1 MKSFAIPVV
10 LVLSAMT
17 AAVVASR
24 ILFSAPPS
32 LPQPH
37 ASDPFPPASRPQ
49 SGSLSSGLE
58 GPGNQKLSSQPPTSS
73 VSAETSKN
81 GILEDIQEAAST
93 YNPAQLPQI
102 EPFLSHSDPEIRQ
115 AAREGVVLLGDAAG
129 AKMLRDA
136 ASRTTDPT
144 EVLELRE
151 MADYLDLPPLPV
163 EGIVAELKARKAAK
177 AAAASPPR

>member
-1 MKSFAIPVV
+1 
-10 LVLSAMT
+10 MT

-32 LPQPH
+32 LPQTH
-37 ASDPFPPASRPQ
+37 APDPFPPASRPQ
-49 SGSLSSGLE
+49 SGNPPNELA
-58 GPGNQKLSSQPPTSS
+58 GNQRLSLQPPTSS
-73 VSAETSKN
+73 DTAETSKN

-115 AAREGVVLLGDAAG
+115 AAREGVVLLGDTAG
-129 AKMLRDA
+129 AKMLREA
-136 ASRTTDPT
+136 ASRATDPT
-144 EVLELRE
+144 EIQQLRE